1 MRDYINLSEFGTFD
15 NLIYDMPVKI
25 WANQVSAKVRTKQND
40 YAEIQ
45 YFKWFSTPGFGLG
58 INNTILKS
66 GIVGFVEDMHLNQVW
81 IESGWM
87 FIILE

>member
-1 MRDYINLSEFGTFD
+1 MRDYINLSKFGTFD
-15 NLIYDMPVKI
+15 DLIYDTPVKI
-25 WANQVSAKVRTKQND
+25 WDNRVSAKVRKQND
-40 YAEIQ
+40 YVQ

-66 GIVGFVEDMHLNQVW
+66 GTVGFVEDMHLNQVW
-81 IESGWM
+81 IESSWM